1 MGPPAPRAPGRARPR
16 WGDRL
21 VRGGGGFEPRSRPFG
36 GLHTG
41 PSPVDRARA
50 GSKHHVLTDARDL
63 PLAVAVT
70 GGHRNDVTQLILLV
84 DAVASMEARDGRRRV
99 RPERIVADRGYD
111 HDKHRML
118 AREREIEPVV
128 ARRRTEHGSGLG
140 KERWVVERTISWLH
154 QFRRLR
160 IRWERDPE
168 IHLAFMHL
176 ACAIVCWRRLRSL

>member
-1 MGPPAPRAPGRARPR
+1 M
-16 WGDRL
+16 

-36 GLHTG
+36 ELRTG

-50 GSKHHVLTDARDL
+50 GSKHHVLTDACGL

-70 GGHRNDVTQLILLV
+70 GGHRNASPQLIPLM
-84 DAVASMEARDGRRRV
+84 DTVASMEACNGPLCA
-99 RPERIVADRGYD
+99 RPKRIVADRGYD
-111 HDKHRML
+111 HDRYRML
-118 AREREIEPVV
+118 VRKRGIEPVV

-168 IHLAFMHL
+168 IHLGFMHL
-176 ACAIVCWRRLRSL
+176 ACAIVCWRRLRSYETGS

>member
-1 MGPPAPRAPGRARPR
+1 
-16 WGDRL
+16 
-21 VRGGGGFEPRSRPFG
+21 
-36 GLHTG
+36 
-41 PSPVDRARA
+41 
-50 GSKHHVLTDARDL
+50 
-63 PLAVAVT
+63 VAVT

-168 IHLAFMHL
+168 IHLAL
-176 ACAIVCWRRLRSL
+176 CTWPAPSSVGVA